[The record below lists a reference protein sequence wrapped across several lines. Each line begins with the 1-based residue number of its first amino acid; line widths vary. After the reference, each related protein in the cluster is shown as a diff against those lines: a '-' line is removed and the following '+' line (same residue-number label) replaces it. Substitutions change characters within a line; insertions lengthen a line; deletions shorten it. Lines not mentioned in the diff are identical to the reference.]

1 MQNTILSRILQH
13 APANRP
19 VARNTL
25 GMELSMTGFLAGA
38 AVWRSTAQHL
48 RLPNA
53 VLYAED
59 AAELLP
65 ALFGC
70 WAAGVHVILPGDALP
85 GTLERLSAAGLTA
98 KNTML
103 GLDAAAMDESCSWSI
118 MTPEC
123 RFSDFNRLPPCAD
136 LPLLDDKAELLS
148 LLTSGSTGEPKLIR
162 KRLEQCF
169 YEPEA
174 IHAGVIERTGQ
185 SPAAWG
191 EFEVL
196 GTVSAQ
202 HIYGLL
208 FRLMWPL
215 MEERGIA
222 VGPRLHYPESLEAAL
237 ENCAVRGR
245 KAVVISSPAHLKRF
259 GDESLFTPSL
269 GTAAAVFSSTGPLDD
284 AGAINAKCAF
294 GHFPFEVLGST
305 ETGGIAWRQRR
316 FTDNEKSAVAASAWK
331 TVEGIQAAV
340 KVESRYLP
348 AGEGLIA
355 LSGRHLDHEGWIDGA
370 DRIALQDGLFSL
382 LGRADRIV
390 KIEGK
395 RVALPEV
402 EKLLLETGLV
412 SNSKVFLETIRA
424 ESQRDALHAAVV
436 LTPAGRELLF
446 TKGKAAL
453 LEPLKTHLKRSL
465 PAVALPRRWRFVDQ
479 LPADPQGKVTV
490 ACLRTLFDQRRPEW
504 LIETDTVENGK
515 RVLTLR
521 FEASLQ
527 LAWFRRHFPDMP
539 ILPGVAQLLLVETA
553 AREFTQVPPDAAPAQ
568 VKTLK
573 FRAVIRP
580 GAKLRL
586 RLTLPASIPTMS
598 DQDGSWKLG
607 FEWRLINELPGAE
620 DELQTSG
627 TIEWHRAQDEPAA

>member
-123 RFSDFNRLPPCAD
+123 RFSDFNLLPPCAD

-237 ENCAVRGR
+237 ENCAARGR

-259 GDESLFTPSL
+259 GDASLFTPSQ
-269 GTAAAVFSSTGPLDD
+269 GTAAAVF
-284 AGAINAKCAF
+284 
-294 GHFPFEVLGST
+294 H
-305 ETGGIAWRQRR
+305 R
-316 FTDNEKSAVAASAWK
+316 
-331 TVEGIQAAV
+331 
-340 KVESRYLP
+340 P
-348 AGEGLIA
+348 A
-355 LSGRHLDHEGWIDGA
+355 
-370 DRIALQDGLFSL
+370 
-382 LGRADRIV
+382 
-390 KIEGK
+390 
-395 RVALPEV
+395 
-402 EKLLLETGLV
+402 
-412 SNSKVFLETIRA
+412 
-424 ESQRDALHAAVV
+424 
-436 LTPAGRELLF
+436 
-446 TKGKAAL
+446 
-453 LEPLKTHLKRSL
+453 RS
-465 PAVALPRRWRFVDQ
+465 
-479 LPADPQGKVTV
+479 
-490 ACLRTLFDQRRPEW
+490 
-504 LIETDTVENGK
+504 
-515 RVLTLR
+515 
-521 FEASLQ
+521 
-527 LAWFRRHFPDMP
+527 MM
-539 ILPGVAQLLLVETA
+539 
-553 AREFTQVPPDAAPAQ
+553 PAQ
-568 VKTLK
+568 
-573 FRAVIRP
+573 
-580 GAKLRL
+580 
-586 RLTLPASIPTMS
+586 
-598 DQDGSWKLG
+598 
-607 FEWRLINELPGAE
+607 
-620 DELQTSG
+620 
-627 TIEWHRAQDEPAA
+627 

>member
-174 IHAGVIERTGQ
+174 IHAGIIERTGQ

-269 GTAAAVFSSTGPLDD
+269 GTEAAVF
-284 AGAINAKCAF
+284 
-294 GHFPFEVLGST
+294 H
-305 ETGGIAWRQRR
+305 R
-316 FTDNEKSAVAASAWK
+316 
-331 TVEGIQAAV
+331 
-340 KVESRYLP
+340 P
-348 AGEGLIA
+348 A
-355 LSGRHLDHEGWIDGA
+355 
-370 DRIALQDGLFSL
+370 
-382 LGRADRIV
+382 
-390 KIEGK
+390 
-395 RVALPEV
+395 
-402 EKLLLETGLV
+402 
-412 SNSKVFLETIRA
+412 
-424 ESQRDALHAAVV
+424 
-436 LTPAGRELLF
+436 
-446 TKGKAAL
+446 
-453 LEPLKTHLKRSL
+453 RS
-465 PAVALPRRWRFVDQ
+465 
-479 LPADPQGKVTV
+479 
-490 ACLRTLFDQRRPEW
+490 
-504 LIETDTVENGK
+504 
-515 RVLTLR
+515 
-521 FEASLQ
+521 
-527 LAWFRRHFPDMP
+527 MM
-539 ILPGVAQLLLVETA
+539 
-553 AREFTQVPPDAAPAQ
+553 PAQ
-568 VKTLK
+568 
-573 FRAVIRP
+573 
-580 GAKLRL
+580 
-586 RLTLPASIPTMS
+586 
-598 DQDGSWKLG
+598 
-607 FEWRLINELPGAE
+607 
-620 DELQTSG
+620 
-627 TIEWHRAQDEPAA
+627 

>member
-19 VARNTL
+19 VARNAL
-25 GMELSMTGFLAGA
+25 GMELTMTGFLAGA

-48 RLPNA
+48 GLPNA

-70 WAAGVHVILPGDALP
+70 WAAGVHVVLPGDALS

-103 GLDAAAMDESCSWSI
+103 GLDAAAMDESRSWSI

-123 RFSDFNRLPPCAD
+123 GFLDFNRLPPCAD

-215 MEERGIA
+215 MEEHGIA

-237 ENCAVRGR
+237 ENCAARGR

-259 GDESLFTPSL
+259 GDASLFTPSL

-316 FTDNEKSAVAASAWK
+316 FTDHEKSVVAASAWK

-340 KVESRYLP
+340 KVDSRYLP

-355 LSGRHLDHEGWIDGA
+355 LSGRHLDQEGWIDGA
-370 DRIALQDGLFSL
+370 DRIALRDGLFSL

-412 SNSKVFLETIRA
+412 ANSKVFLETIRA

-436 LTPAGRELLF
+436 LTPAGRERLF

-453 LEPLKTHLKRSL
+453 LEPLKTHLTRSL

-504 LIETDTVENGK
+504 LIETDTVQNGK

-527 LAWFRRHFPDMP
+527 LAWFRGHFPDMP

-586 RLTLPASIPTMS
+586 RLTLPASIPAMG
-598 DQDGSWKLG
+598 DPDGSWKLG

-627 TIEWHRAQDEPAA
+627 TIEWHRVQDEPAA